1 MNTSVY
7 GAQRIKDAKVWFIQI
22 TIPKY
27 LFNKNKRHQRNFLAL
42 GFVGGG
48 NRKMCKN
55 LYKNAREKCA
65 THTHILEQNPPT
77 HTPASA
83 TIKYQRAADLGGYSF
98 FWSCYRSPSFWG
110 NAKLR
115 YNGINLNKCRSQD
128 FYAFLPHNK
137 YFCCSHATSI
147 LL

>member
-22 TIPKY
+22 TIAKY

-48 NRKMCKN
+48 GRKMCKN
-55 LYKNAREKCA
+55 LYKNATAKCA
-65 THTHILEQNPPT
+65 THTFWNRT
-77 HTPASA
+77 HPHSRKCNNKIPAS
-83 TIKYQRAADLGGYSF
+83 RWLVGGYSF
-98 FWSCYRSPSFWG
+98 FFFWCCYCSPSFWG

-137 YFCCSHATSI
+137 YFCCPHATSI